1 MPVTK
6 TCCEMLYASIAMQN
20 YPLGWEELEWK
31 MRKLKQL
38 VWSYQL
44 DIAQQV
50 FSLKAPPYQFTLIRW
65 GHRPDINTSPTRE
78 VLYEGHDY
86 YAVLGFVTLLLTAEE
101 DKQHMRS

>member
-1 MPVTK
+1 
-6 TCCEMLYASIAMQN
+6 MLYASIAMQN

-65 GHRPDINTSPTRE
+65 GHRPDINTLSTRE

-86 YAVLGFVTLLLTAEE
+86 YAVLGFVTLLLAAEE

>member
-1 MPVTK
+1 
-6 TCCEMLYASIAMQN
+6 MLYASIAMQN

-65 GHRPDINTSPTRE
+65 GHRPDINTLSTRE

-86 YAVLGFVTLLLTAEE
+86 YAVLGFVTLLLAAEE
-101 DKQHMRS
+101 DKQQRS

>member
-1 MPVTK
+1 
-6 TCCEMLYASIAMQN
+6 MLYASIAMQN

-44 DIAQQV
+44 DIAQQM

-65 GHRPDINTSPTRE
+65 GQRPDYNTPATRE

-86 YAVLGFVTLLLTAEE
+86 YAVLGFVSLLLSAEE